1 MKKIKCAAISLLL
14 FTLLVP
20 NNANVSQNAV
30 KKQQQV
36 NQKWFNLN
44 PLLINVSSTFD
55 FDTSSTNN
63 INDSTQYSYDN
74 PNYNPI
80 QPKYQSDNGI
90 GVQLYVNI
98 SYFIPTAYDSTTI
111 GINLQPATGFFSF
124 SDLIANGGVN
134 VYFRKQDQLPDKC
147 YIYNSNT
154 KIKTLS
160 SFFSNVLFDGNIE
173 IKGGI
178 FMYRYLNNGV
188 STPWANYAYLDNLT
202 DSNAS

>member
-74 PNYNPI
+74 PNYNLI
-80 QPKYQSDNGI
+80 QPKYQ
-90 GVQLYVNI
+90 
-98 SYFIPTAYDSTTI
+98 
-111 GINLQPATGFFSF
+111 
-124 SDLIANGGVN
+124 
-134 VYFRKQDQLPDKC
+134 
-147 YIYNSNT
+147 
-154 KIKTLS
+154 
-160 SFFSNVLFDGNIE
+160 
-173 IKGGI
+173 
-178 FMYRYLNNGV
+178 
-188 STPWANYAYLDNLT
+188 
-202 DSNAS
+202 